1 MAVVGVI
8 PAAGL
13 AERLQPLEGSKEM
26 LSVGG
31 RPVMDH
37 LVERMRGATDEIVVV
52 TRPEKHDVIEHAGE
66 LDLRVVEGEPVSVS
80 ESLFLGLRE
89 VDSDDTVLLGFPD
102 TLWEPSDGYAQLL
115 AALDDADVA
124 LGVFESEEPERSDV
138 AVIDGDRVESIDVKP
153 PDPCSNLI
161 WGCAAAQAP
170 ALLGLQRHDQPGL
183 LFDELAREGRVR
195 AVRFPG
201 AMIDV
206 GTNEALARARRLF
219 GP

>member
-1 MAVVGVI
+1 MAVVGLI

-26 LSVGG
+26 VSLGG
-31 RPVMDH
+31 RPVMDQ
-37 LVERMRGATDEIVVV
+37 LVDRMREAADEIVVI

-66 LDLRVVEGEPVSVS
+66 LGLCVVEGQPDSVS
-80 ESLFLGLRE
+80 ESLILGLRG
-89 VDSDDTVLLGFPD
+89 VTAGDNVLLGFPD
-102 TLWEPSDGYAQLL
+102 TLWEPSDGFAQLL
-115 AALDDADVA
+115 DALDDADVA

-138 AVIDGDRVESIDVKP
+138 VVIDGDRVEAVDVKP
-153 PDPCSNLI
+153 RDPLSNLI
-161 WGCAAAQAP
+161 WGCAAVQAS
-170 ALLGLQRHDQPGL
+170 ALNGLARHDQPGL

-195 AVRFPG
+195 PVRFPG

-206 GTNEALARARRLF
+206 GTNEALARARRLL

>member
-1 MAVVGVI
+1 MAVVGLI
-8 PAAGL
+8 PAAGR
-13 AERLQPLEGSKEM
+13 AKRLQPLEGSKEM

-37 LVERMRGATDEIVVV
+37 LVELMRGAADEIVVV
-52 TRPEKHDVIEHAGE
+52 ARSEKDDVIEHAGE

-80 ESLFLGLRE
+80 ESFLLGLGG
-89 VDSDDTVLLGFPD
+89 VKSGDKVLLGFPD
-102 TLWEPSDGYAQLL
+102 TLWGPPDGYLQLL
-115 AALDDADVA
+115 DSLDDADVA

-138 AVIDGDRVESIDVKP
+138 AVIDGDRVESVDVKP
-153 PDPCSNLI
+153 RDARSNLI
-161 WGCAAAQAP
+161 WGCAAARPP
-170 ALLGLQRHDQPGL
+170 ALAGLQRHEEPGL
-183 LFDELAREGRVR
+183 LFDELARGGRVR

-206 GTNEALARARRLF
+206 GTNEALARARRVF

>member
-1 MAVVGVI
+1 MPVVGLI

-31 RPVMDH
+31 RAVMDH
-37 LVERMRGATDEIVVV
+37 LVERMREAADEIVVI
-52 TRPEKHDVIEHAGE
+52 TRPEKRDVIEHAGE
-66 LDLRVVEGEPVSVS
+66 LGLRVVEGEPTSVS
-80 ESLFLGLRE
+80 GSLRLGLRE
-89 VDSDDTVLLGFPD
+89 VDSDETVLLGFPD
-102 TLWEPSDGYAQLL
+102 TLWEPSDGFAQLL
-115 AALDDADVA
+115 DALDGADVV

-138 AVIDGDRVESIDVKP
+138 VVIDGDRVEAVDLKP
-153 PDPCSNLI
+153 RDPRSNLI
-161 WGCAAAQAP
+161 WGCAAAQAS
-170 ALLGLQRHDQPGL
+170 ALSGLDRHDQPGL

-195 AVRFPG
+195 AVRLAG

-206 GTNEALARARRLF
+206 GTNKALARARRLF

>member
-1 MAVVGVI
+1 MPVVGLI

-26 LSVGG
+26 LSIGG
-31 RPVMDH
+31 RAVMDH
-37 LVERMRGATDEIVVV
+37 LVERMREAADEIVVV

-66 LDLRVVEGEPVSVS
+66 LGLRVVEGEPTTVS
-80 ESLFLGLRE
+80 ESLRLALRD

-102 TLWEPSDGYAQLL
+102 TIWEPTDGFAQLL
-115 AALDDADVA
+115 DPPDGADIV
-124 LGVFESEEPERSDV
+124 LGVFESEEPGRSDV
-138 AVIDGDRVESIDVKP
+138 VVIDGDLIRAVDVKP
-153 PDPCSNLI
+153 RDPRSNLI
-161 WGCAAAQAP
+161 WGCAAAEAS
-170 ALLGLQRHDQPGL
+170 ALSGLERHDQPGL

-206 GTNEALARARRLF
+206 GTNEALARARLLF